1 MPRHPLALT
10 AQQILESYDLTENQS
25 SDNEDDLIERRI
37 ETSEDEAYTSP
48 DDEDDEISKLTSF

>member
-48 DDEDDEISKLTSF
+48 DDEDDDISK

>member
-48 DDEDDEISKLTSF
+48 DDEDDEISKLTS